1 MERALIEGP
10 TVKLRWTIV
19 FPCLIGNRLLI
30 LGAVRPTLPPVANPC
45 WAFSERVALSA
56 FTSYQATIIDGDS
69 NGFGADRHEFI
80 VARENPGWGLIRK
93 QADNDRTRSSA
104 HDVIAPYGRVGFYR
118 QRIVERTPMNDSR

>member
-1 MERALIEGP
+1 MPLWRSCRHWR
-10 TVKLRWTIV
+10 TR
-19 FPCLIGNRLLI
+19 
-30 LGAVRPTLPPVANPC
+30 GAFRGDHESSLTLC